1 MRGKSGEIQEVI
13 SDILR
18 YEGTIR
24 SVELVNQVCKEV
36 KCSPKPV
43 YQNLKNLVSIGEIG
57 LDEFPNGDKEYYSIF
72 MTDEASK
79 AIEGNRISLN
89 AIETF
94 NIEAN
99 KIINKLDKTK
109 QFQLL
114 DVQFRM
120 HEILYASYKCM
131 EIYPVLKK
139 NKEFVKMKKEY
150 ERGFENTIRIIDKIP
165 TKKQRDELYLKLNQ
179 SRIYRHGKLNEEVNE
194 IMKDFNIKVV

>member
-57 LDEFPNGDKEYYSIF
+57 LNEFPNGDKEYYSIF
-72 MTDEASK
+72 MTDAARK
-79 AIEGNRISLN
+79 AIVGNRISLS
-89 AIETF
+89 AIDDI
-94 NIEAN
+94 NRYVK
-99 KIINKLDKTK
+99 KIINDLNETE

-114 DVQFRM
+114 DAQFQS
-120 HEILYASYKCM
+120 HEILYASYKCL
-131 EIYPVLKK
+131 EIYPVFKK
-139 NKEFVKMKKEY
+139 NKEFVKMKKEF
-150 ERGFENTIRIIDKIP
+150 ERGFEDSIRLIDNIP
-165 TKKQRDELYLKLNQ
+165 KKKQRDELYLKLNQ
-179 SRIYRHGKLNEEVNE
+179 SRIYRHTKLDEEVNE
-194 IMKDFNIKVV
+194 IMKDFDITIV